1 MGISQFIDITPQ
13 IIQLI
18 FIFMKWNSSDH
29 ELFDARSFNILS
41 SVIERI

>member
-13 IIQLI
+13 IQLI

-41 SVIERI
+41 SVIERK